1 MDVPLLSVCSTTYN
15 HVNFIK
21 QAIDGFL
28 VQKVD
33 FAWEIIIAD
42 DFSTDGT
49 REILLEYKNKY
60 PDLIKLI
67 LQEKNVGAAQNCIDL
82 ITTPKSKYI
91 ALCDG
96 DDYWTDP
103 LKLQKQVDFLEANP
117 DFAIC
122 FHNAAVI
129 NEYYPEKNRLN
140 SDDLTPEVSTLD
152 NLLKGINYIA
162 TASVVIKTN
171 LIQNLP
177 DWFASLPFG
186 DYGLYLIAAQHGKI
200 RYLNEIMSVY
210 RIHQGGVYSNL
221 CNTPKGMTRIHQ
233 QTYEFWKIIN
243 KSATISQSRLRQA
256 TLRSIKNVVYSA
268 ANSKQIKVFLIYHY
282 LLLIHSHGEDYRQVP
297 KKILRLCR
305 SAIREL
311 RDHLVHI

>member
-103 LKLQKQVDFLEANP
+103 LKLQKQVVFLEANP

-129 NEYYPEKNRLN
+129 NEDYPEKNRLN

-152 NLLKGINYIA
+152 NLLEG
-162 TASVVIKTN
+162 
-171 LIQNLP
+171 
-177 DWFASLPFG
+177 
-186 DYGLYLIAAQHGKI
+186 
-200 RYLNEIMSVY
+200 
-210 RIHQGGVYSNL
+210 SN
-221 CNTPKGMTRIHQ
+221 
-233 QTYEFWKIIN
+233 
-243 KSATISQSRLRQA
+243 
-256 TLRSIKNVVYSA
+256 
-268 ANSKQIKVFLIYHY
+268 
-282 LLLIHSHGEDYRQVP
+282 
-297 KKILRLCR
+297 
-305 SAIREL
+305 
-311 RDHLVHI
+311 